1 VSGEPSIPTLPT
13 APAPGGVASA
23 GGVSGL
29 GFGTA
34 LFAVL
39 CIVLA
44 IWSPAL
50 MRALRAKSAL
60 WRPTPFL
67 ALFEQPG

>member
-1 VSGEPSIPTLPT
+1 VSGF
-13 APAPGGVASA
+13 
-23 GGVSGL
+23 